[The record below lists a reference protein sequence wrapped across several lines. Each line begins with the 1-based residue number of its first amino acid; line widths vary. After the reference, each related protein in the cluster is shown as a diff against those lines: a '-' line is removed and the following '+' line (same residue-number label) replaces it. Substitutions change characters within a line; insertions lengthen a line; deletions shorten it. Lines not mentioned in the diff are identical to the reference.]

1 MVDAHLDAVS
11 AAVTEMGGNLAKKLD
26 DGLMAL
32 FGYPAAQENDSER
45 AVRAALAMQRA
56 VTELN
61 RMNADASGPALAAR
75 IAIDSGVVVID
86 AAGEIFGDVPN
97 IVTHVQPLAEPGAIV
112 VTARVQ
118 RQVAGLFVAKERGS
132 HQLEGVPEAVTLYG
146 IVRATGG
153 GYPRPNYQRL
163 IARAVKALD
172 RSTAESRQAVYERA
186 RNALVAE
193 LRFNRPKLLKADI
206 ARECLALE
214 EAIRKVEAEAA
225 RKSRTETLLERRPA
239 TRMSSAAS
247 GSLRREHANP
257 PPANLRWAGWPEV
270 LPGAREREEEA
281 PQYSATEQPVGSSD
295 KFEPPLDLQHLN
307 WVQYDARQERD
318 LEPDSEPEDEQPLAL
333 MMRHTPAAPE
343 EEYERTRRGGLAQL
357 LVLLIILAGV
367 VAAISW
373 QWSSIA
379 EFYKFLSHPGTKPQS
394 QVSHQ
399 TPSAQSKFSGGVPHE
414 QSTRQALGGQIRT
427 D

>member
-1 MVDAHLDAVS
+1 MQRIADWLEKLGMSEYAQRFAVERIDFSVLPDLTDQDLKDLGVVLGDRRKILRAIAKLEVTQEAETVRPKPASTLSVAAVDPILIAEESSERHHVTVMVCDLVDSTGMAAKLNAQEWHDLVDAHLDAVS
-11 AAVTEMGGNLAKKLD
+11 AAVTEKGGNLAKKLD
-26 DGLMAL
+26 DGLMVL

-45 AVRAALAMQRA
+45 AVRAALAIQRA

-75 IAIDSGVVVID
+75 IAIDSGAVVID

-146 IVRATGG
+146 IVQATGG

-193 LRFNRPKLLKADI
+193 LRFKQPKLLKTDI

-214 EAIRKVEAEAA
+214 EAIRKVAA
-225 RKSRTETLLERRPA
+225 
-239 TRMSSAAS
+239 
-247 GSLRREHANP
+247 
-257 PPANLRWAGWPEV
+257 
-270 LPGAREREEEA
+270 
-281 PQYSATEQPVGSSD
+281 
-295 KFEPPLDLQHLN
+295 
-307 WVQYDARQERD
+307 
-318 LEPDSEPEDEQPLAL
+318 
-333 MMRHTPAAPE
+333 
-343 EEYERTRRGGLAQL
+343 
-357 LVLLIILAGV
+357 
-367 VAAISW
+367 
-373 QWSSIA
+373 
-379 EFYKFLSHPGTKPQS
+379 
-394 QVSHQ
+394 
-399 TPSAQSKFSGGVPHE
+399 
-414 QSTRQALGGQIRT
+414 
-427 D
+427 